1 MIIEHRKHVRLLPPP
16 NTFAAL
22 GNNYSR
28 VGKVKDISLDGLSF
42 EYLSGE
48 STEINASQVDIF
60 LVGNVFHLYNVACRM
75 VYDIQVHVPHVNN
88 NYIKILTTKRC
99 GLKFEE
105 ISEDDLAQLDLF
117 LKAHTIKFRNDRLPF

>member
-1 MIIEHRKHVRLLPPP
+1 MMIEHRKHVRLLPPT

-48 STEINASQVDIF
+48 STSVDSSRVDIF
-60 LVGNVFHLYNVACRM
+60 LVGSIFHLYNVPCEM
-75 VYDIQVHVPHVNN
+75 VYDIKVHELHEDN
-88 NYIKILTTKRC
+88 NYIKMLTTKRC
-99 GLKFEE
+99 GIKFKKMSKDDFAQMTLFLEADTIG
-105 ISEDDLAQLDLF
+105 ISE
-117 LKAHTIKFRNDRLPF
+117 

>member
-1 MIIEHRKHVRLLPPP
+1 MIIEHRKHLRLLPPP

-48 STEINASQVDIF
+48 CTEINSSQVDIF
-60 LVGNVFHLYNVACRM
+60 MVGNVFHLYNVPCRM

-99 GLKFEE
+99 GLKFKE
-105 ISEDDLAQLDLF
+105 ISEDDLAQLRLF
-117 LKAHTIKFRNDRLPF
+117 LEAHAIKISK